1 MVGDTHL
8 DLQIDSRCN
17 LAHPTIAG
25 PAAQLAFAKN
35 LN

>member
-1 MVGDTHL
+1 MASDTCI
-8 DLQIDSRCN
+8 DLQIDGRCN